1 MKVKEYFEKNKIN
14 KSAFCEKIGISYQ
27 YLYQIL
33 TGRSIPSYSVA
44 KKISDETSGQVSI
57 EELCLNPQ
65 IKRHKSVG
73 SLEKMLKRLQE
84 IEETQIKIL
93 SLIEEKFNALKI
105 NKQNPKKV
113 ETSVNGKSFEGE
125 KEIREYWE

>member
-44 KKISDETSGQVSI
+44 KKISDETSGQVV
-57 EELCLNPQ
+57 
-65 IKRHKSVG
+65 RVA
-73 SLEKMLKRLQE
+73 
-84 IEETQIKIL
+84 
-93 SLIEEKFNALKI
+93 F
-105 NKQNPKKV
+105 V
-113 ETSVNGKSFEGE
+113 
-125 KEIREYWE
+125 